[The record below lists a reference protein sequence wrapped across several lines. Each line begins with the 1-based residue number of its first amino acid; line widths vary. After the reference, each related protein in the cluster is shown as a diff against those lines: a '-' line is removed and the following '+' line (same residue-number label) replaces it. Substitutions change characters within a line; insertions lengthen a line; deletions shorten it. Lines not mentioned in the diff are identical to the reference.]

1 MEIKE
6 MFKFVV
12 SDEYSGLH
20 LGSILTSCA
29 ETGNLTILFPG
40 LFG

>member
-1 MEIKE
+1 ML
-6 MFKFVV
+6 KFVV

-20 LGSILTSCA
+20 LSSILTSCA
-29 ETGNLTILFPG
+29 ETGNLTIPLPG